1 MRMISAN
8 KSIACLL
15 LMFILTVSVCVCA
28 DSRKAAS
35 KEQPKYELKSD
46 IINFDYS
53 QLAYPSSKLEVG
65 IKTDTARVPKKI
77 VPGKPA
83 DNQITLDDIL
93 DGLLIVLNIFLGVVA
108 LYSFFVFL
116 PYYVVKTAALIC
128 RIIRKSRKKNKN

>member
-1 MRMISAN
+1 MFLMYLLTAGYCVYAESN
-8 KSIACLL
+8 KL
-15 LMFILTVSVCVCA
+15 
-28 DSRKAAS
+28 AS

-83 DNQITLDDIL
+83 DNQITLNDIL
-93 DGLLIVLNIFLGVVA
+93 DGLLIVLNIFLGVTA
-108 LYSFFVFL
+108 LYAFFVFL
-116 PYYVVKTAALIC
+116 PCYIVKTAALIW
-128 RIIRKSRKKNKN
+128 RIIRKFREKNKN

>member
-35 KEQPKYELKSD
+35 QEQPKYELKSD

-77 VPGKPA
+77 VPGKVEERSR
-83 DNQITLDDIL
+83 LDDLL
-93 DGLLIVLNIFLGVVA
+93 DGLLYTFQFYMGAAA
-108 LYSFFVFL
+108 LLSWVVFL
-116 PYYVVKTAALIC
+116 PYFLVEGVTFIYRKIKK
-128 RIIRKSRKKNKN
+128 IRKKHKN

>member
-1 MRMISAN
+1 MISAN

-35 KEQPKYELKSD
+35 QEQPKYELKSD

-77 VPGKPA
+77 VPAK
-83 DNQITLDDIL
+83 QEEVKVTVDDLL
-93 DGLLIVLNIFLGVVA
+93 DGLLLVLNFFLGA
-108 LYSFFVFL
+108 ASLYVFFVFF
-116 PYYVVKTAALIC
+116 PYYVVETVALIC
-128 RIIRKSRKKNKN
+128 RIIRKFKKNNKN